1 MKRAEVGLNGDV
13 MPRLQSVMSL
23 DSLLTNNLASGPFS
37 AKASPL
43 QLVVGLKRRSTC
55 CYSRPIL
62 LLINNTSFIFGCGIN
77 DVPGLPYLKYL
88 HPR

>member
-62 LLINNTSFIFGCGIN
+62 LLINTTRLHLSF
-77 DVPGLPYLKYL
+77 DVGLMMFLVSPT
-88 HPR
+88 